1 MLGKSLE
8 KYLSR
13 YYDVF
18 PTSKL
23 NNDSMKSNLKLD
35 ITNSKQVDS
44 ILQTIEPDYIVNCAA
59 YTNVDNSESSNF
71 LIKNLKN
78 ISEYKSISDQVIKN
92 QMFDKIL
99 NKSITDDFED
109 EEINEFRSDL
119 VISNAVIE
127 HVGNFDNQI
136 KMIKNIKK
144 LTKKL
149 FIIITPNRNHPI
161 EFHTYL
167 PLIHMLPKKIHMK
180 ILSFIKLGFFS
191 KEENLN
197 LLTEKELIFAF
208 KSSKVENFS
217 VDHLRFLGFKSNI
230 IAYANLEKININ

>member
-1 MLGKSLE
+1 MNNIYTLKHTNIIEFILLKKRIE
-8 KYLSR
+8 LCEIINLFLKDYEI
-13 YYDVF
+13 YDA
-18 PTSKL
+18 
-23 NNDSMKSNLKLD
+23 LD
-35 ITNSKQVDS
+35 IGTTDDN
-44 ILQTIEPDYIVNCAA
+44 
-59 YTNVDNSESSNF
+59 NSESSNF

-78 ISEYKSISDQVIKN
+78 ISKYKSISDQVIKN

-109 EEINEFRSDL
+109 EDINEFRSDL

-167 PLIHMLPKKIHMK
+167 PLIHMLPKKIHRK
-180 ILSFIKLGFFS
+180 ILKFVKLDFYA
-191 KEENLN
+191 EEKNLN
-197 LLTEKELIFAF
+197 LLDIRELKKICEILNIKKYKILKYKLFF
-208 KSSKVENFS
+208 FT
-217 VDHLRFLGFKSNI
+217 SNLI
-230 IAYANLEKININ
+230 LVAYK

>member
-1 MLGKSLE
+1 MNNIYTLNHTKLIE
-8 KYLSR
+8 FILFKKRIELCEIINIFLKDYVI
-13 YYDVF
+13 YDA
-18 PTSKL
+18 
-23 NNDSMKSNLKLD
+23 LD
-35 ITNSKQVDS
+35 IGTTND
-44 ILQTIEPDYIVNCAA
+44 N
-59 YTNVDNSESSNF
+59 NSESSNF
-71 LIKNLKN
+71 LINNLKN
-78 ISEYKSISDQVIKN
+78 ISKYKSVSDQVIKN

-119 VISNAVIE
+119 VISNAVLE

-144 LTKKL
+144 LTKKI

-167 PLIHMLPKKIHMK
+167 PLIHMLPKKIHRK
-180 ILSFIKLGFFS
+180 ILSLIKLGFFS

-230 IAYANLEKININ
+230 IAYANLEKINIY

>member
-1 MLGKSLE
+1 MNNIYTLNHTNIIEFILLKKRIELCE
-8 KYLSR
+8 IINLFLKDYEI
-13 YYDVF
+13 YDA
-18 PTSKL
+18 
-23 NNDSMKSNLKLD
+23 LD
-35 ITNSKQVDS
+35 IGTTDDN
-44 ILQTIEPDYIVNCAA
+44 
-59 YTNVDNSESSNF
+59 NSESSNF

-78 ISEYKSISDQVIKN
+78 ISKYKSISDQVIKN

-167 PLIHMLPKKIHMK
+167 PLIHLLPNKNIGK
-180 ILSFIKLGFFS
+180 FY
-191 KEENLN
+191 
-197 LLTEKELIFAF
+197 LL
-208 KSSKVENFS
+208 
-217 VDHLRFLGFKSNI
+217 
-230 IAYANLEKININ
+230 

>member
-1 MLGKSLE
+1 MNNI
-8 KYLSR
+8 Y
-13 YYDVF
+13 
-18 PTSKL
+18 TL
-23 NNDSMKSNLKLD
+23 NNTNIIEFILLKKRIELCEIINLFLKDYEIYDALD
-35 ITNSKQVDS
+35 IGTTDDN
-44 ILQTIEPDYIVNCAA
+44 
-59 YTNVDNSESSNF
+59 NSESSNF

-78 ISEYKSISDQVIKN
+78 ISKYKSISDQVIKN

-167 PLIHMLPKKIHMK
+167 PLIHMLPKKIHRE

-191 KEENLN
+191 MEENLN
-197 LLTEKELIFAF
+197 LLTEKELIFAT

-217 VDHLRFLGFKSNI
+217 VDHLNFLGFKSNI
-230 IAYANLEKININ
+230 ILYANLEKSI

>member
-1 MLGKSLE
+1 MNNIYTLNHTKLIE
-8 KYLSR
+8 FILFKKRIELCEIINIFLKDYVI
-13 YYDVF
+13 YDA
-18 PTSKL
+18 
-23 NNDSMKSNLKLD
+23 LD
-35 ITNSKQVDS
+35 IGTTND
-44 ILQTIEPDYIVNCAA
+44 N
-59 YTNVDNSESSNF
+59 NSESSNF
-71 LIKNLKN
+71 LINNLKN
-78 ISEYKSISDQVIKN
+78 ISKYKSVSDQVIKN

-119 VISNAVIE
+119 VISNAVLE

-144 LTKKL
+144 LTKKI

-167 PLIHMLPKKIHMK
+167 PLIHMLPKKIHRK

-230 IAYANLEKININ
+230 IAYANLEKINIY